1 MANKMKATSYIIHS
15 YTQILKNQNDS
26 IKEYGD
32 YIENY
37 NKIAADLKNL

>member
-1 MANKMKATSYIIHS
+1 MRDTAKIITT

-37 NKIAADLKNL
+37 NKISADLKNL